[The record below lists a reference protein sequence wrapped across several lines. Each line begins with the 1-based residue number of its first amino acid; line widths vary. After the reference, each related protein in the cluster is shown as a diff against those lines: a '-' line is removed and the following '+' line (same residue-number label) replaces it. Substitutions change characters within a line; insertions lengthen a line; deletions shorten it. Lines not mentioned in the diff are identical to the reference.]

1 MLSGGDLS
9 SLQAQLDQLH
19 RGQQGMQQHLNSLSQ
34 DYQAVIGEMMNF
46 QRNMVAQ
53 DQLTQ
58 NLIQYLV
65 NLEAGMLLLS
75 SPQAQELT
83 LSPSTTDQKAATNPG
98 APPSDFVPSSQA
110 QKLISTYTEVARA
123 SYEQMADLSRR
134 ASLSGGAF
142 QPMPPPP
149 GFGHLDVSRGRR
161 EANGGGPIGPPGG
174 YGIHDD
180 GYRGPDGSHQH
191 GGPPPQQQQQQ
202 HGGPSPHEQ
211 QQQPPSLPPPQHF
224 QHPNAPVDHSRP
236 DPNDDRPEASRKQ
249 AYVPGWAVPP
259 RVLLVEDDAVC
270 RKLSSKF
277 LEVFGCSI
285 DVAVDGVSAVNKV
298 SPSIERARRPIAD
311 QSPLTRR

>member
-1 MLSGGDLS
+1 MLSGADLS
-9 SLQAQLDQLH
+9 GLQAQLDQLH
-19 RGQQGMQQHLNSLSQ
+19 RGQQGMQQHMNSLSQ

-53 DQLTQ
+53 DQLMQ

-65 NLEAGMLLLS
+65 NLEAG
-75 SPQAQELT
+75 ELT
-83 LSPSTTDQKAATNPG
+83 PYIFLSTLRANPLYSTTDQKAASNPG
-98 APPSDFVPSSQA
+98 APQSDFVPSSQA

-149 GFGHLDVSRGRR
+149 GFGHLDVSGGRR
-161 EANGGGPIGPPGG
+161 EENGGGPSGPPGG
-174 YGIHDD
+174 YVVRDD
-180 GYRGPDGSHQH
+180 GYRGPDGSHQQPQH
-191 GGPPPQQQQQQ
+191 GGPPPQQQ
-202 HGGPSPHEQ
+202 HGGPPPHHD
-211 QQQPPSLPPPQHF
+211 QQQPPSHPPPQHF
-224 QHPNAPVDHSRP
+224 QHPNAPTDAPRP
-236 DPNDDRPEASRKQ
+236 DSAEGRPGATRRQ
-249 AYVPGWAVPP
+249 TYVPGWAVPP

-298 SPSIERARRPIAD
+298 SLNFERARHP
-311 QSPLTRR
+311 